1 MIVKSQQN
9 GTELMTRPGQ
19 SFRETLADFERA
31 YLSRSL
37 SRLFD
42 PVNLMFATNN
52 IKSGGSVG
60 PTGSSCQALTR
71 EELEGVFRAVSSEL
85 TIAAKVDQSGLRL
98 SVAKNVAKT
107 VKLMCNKCEQAREHV
122 ENKSTPWET
131 KFLYQSWPVFVSFP
145 VT

>member
-1 MIVKSQQN
+1 
-9 GTELMTRPGQ
+9 
-19 SFRETLADFERA
+19 
-31 YLSRSL
+31 
-37 SRLFD
+37 
-42 PVNLMFATNN
+42 MFATNN

-122 ENKSTPWET
+122 ENKSAPCET
-131 KFLYQSWPVFVSFP
+131 NFFY
-145 VT
+145 